1 MLINSSFFYFFLIMI
16 LCSILKLYG
25 GQIGRVVN
33 ISPSSAK
40 LSINIP
46 EFYWWFQDDVCN
58 IAGLYFSS
66 GLILYVYKMS
76 VALYVDNSISRS

>member
-1 MLINSSFFYFFLIMI
+1 MIVI

-33 ISPSSAK
+33 IAHSSAA

-46 EFYWWFQDDVCN
+46 EFYWWFYDDVCN

-66 GLILYVYKMS
+66 GLILYVYEMS
-76 VALYVDNSISRS
+76 VTLYADNSISRSPF